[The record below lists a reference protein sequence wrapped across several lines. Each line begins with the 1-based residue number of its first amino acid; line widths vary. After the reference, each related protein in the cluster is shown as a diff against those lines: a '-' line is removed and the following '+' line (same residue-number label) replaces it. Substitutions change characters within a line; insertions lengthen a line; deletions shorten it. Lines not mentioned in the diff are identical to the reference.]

1 MLNQKLALVLLIGS
15 DEGIEDEAVERIVD
29 LGDPRQGGGI
39 TVGGKHLAE
48 LGDRLW
54 RVRQAQRRSVDGA
67 QVETAPPPNGSI
79 VVPALDEM
87 AVELDERGGIELLP
101 GGAERA
107 FCDDTF
113 GHIAKAQDLK
123 ELIQLALERALDQVD
138 QEHDHDG
145 KRQGTVA
152 GKVCFGASV
161 PGNEGRIVDE
171 IT

>member
-15 DEGIEDEAVERIVD
+15 DKGIEDEAVERI

-48 LGDRLW
+48 LGDRVW

-113 GHIAKAQDLK
+113 GHIARAQDLK
-123 ELIQLALERALDQVD
+123 ELIQLALERALRS
-138 QEHDHDG
+138 G
-145 KRQGTVA
+145 
-152 GKVCFGASV
+152 
-161 PGNEGRIVDE
+161 
-171 IT
+171 